1 VGSIRALKLHAWE
14 VAFEERI
21 AALRRK
27 EVATLLHFQ
36 VLNAITPSLT
46 LSLSLSLSLT
56 LTLTL
61 TLALT
66 LTWSLTL
73 TPTPQP

>member
-1 VGSIRALKLHAWE
+1 MGSIRALKLHAWE

-36 VLNAITPSLT
+36 VLNAIAPSL
-46 LSLSLSLSLT
+46 SNR
-56 LTLTL
+56 
-61 TLALT
+61 AAQQQQRGHAAAKAAQQRAQGQ
-66 LTWSLTL
+66 
-73 TPTPQP
+73 QPPRQP